1 MFGTSGIRGPVGD
14 EVTSQLAIDL
24 GRAVAADGYERV
36 VVGRDARTT
45 SPALADAVSAGL
57 REGGSDVIDV
67 GRAPTPTIA
76 RAVGWRDADAGIAV
90 TASHNPP
97 ADNGFKLWQPS
108 GRAFGAERRDRIA
121 ELIRSEDVALA
132 DWDAYGDVESWPRA
146 TDRHVEALVA
156 AIEESGTGSRAAD
169 PNVTTDLHVV
179 VDVGNGVGGVT
190 ATALR
195 RLGCRVETLNA
206 QPDGHF
212 PGRPSEPTAEHCTSL
227 RNHVGSTD
235 ADLGIAHDG
244 DADRTMAVD
253 ETGRFVTG
261 DRLLALFARDA
272 VAAGDLVAAPVNT
285 SMAVDAAL
293 EPLEASIA
301 RTRVG
306 DVFVAERLAEPDA
319 VFGGEPSGAWI
330 WPGETRCP
338 DGPLAA
344 CRLADL
350 VARRGSLSDQL
361 AEIEIFPL
369 VRESIAVDR
378 KGAVMDRVSAR
389 VEDDYP
395 TTDVSTIDGVRVG
408 FDDGWFLIRAS
419 GTQPLIR
426 ITAEARDED
435 RAAALA
441 TEARQLVEDERT

>member
-1 MFGTSGIRGPVGD
+1 MPSATFANPLYLVG
-14 EVTSQLAIDL
+14 LAGAALPLLIHLLTRDRVQRVVFPSL
-24 GRAVAADGYERV
+24 RFFVRTARASLVRRRFEEMLLIALRCVVCALLAVAFA
-36 VVGRDARTT
+36 
-45 SPALADAVSAGL
+45 
-57 REGGSDVIDV
+57 
-67 GRAPTPTIA
+67 
-76 RAVGWRDADAGIAV
+76 
-90 TASHNPP
+90 NP
-97 ADNGFKLWQPS
+97 
-108 GRAFGAERRDRIA
+108 
-121 ELIRSEDVALA
+121 
-132 DWDAYGDVESWPRA
+132 
-146 TDRHVEALVA
+146 
-156 AIEESGTGSRAAD
+156 
-169 PNVTTDLHVV
+169 
-179 VDVGNGVGGVT
+179 
-190 ATALR
+190 
-195 RLGCRVETLNA
+195 
-206 QPDGHF
+206 
-212 PGRPSEPTAEHCTSL
+212 
-227 RNHVGSTD
+227 
-235 ADLGIAHDG
+235 
-244 DADRTMAVD
+244 
-253 ETGRFVTG
+253 
-261 DRLLALFARDA
+261 LFARDA
-272 VAAGDLVAAPVNT
+272 VAAGDRVAAPVNT

-293 EPLEASIA
+293 EPLGASIA

-306 DVFVAERLAEPDA
+306 DVFVADRLAEPDA

-350 VARRGSLSDQL
+350 VARGGSLSDQL

-378 KGAVMDRVSAR
+378 KATVMDRVSAR
-389 VEDDYP
+389 IEDDYP